1 MYDDSEL
8 IMISALEHYS
18 YCPRQCALI
27 HVEQI
32 FEENKYL
39 CISSLVL
46 SPNVFAE
53 YKSFYVGKLMVEYLC
68 PVLRAPV
75 SRPSAGQLPDA
86 HALTRL
92 CLVIRH
98 LAGAWMDRH
107 ADERLPHA
115 LLAPPVAHGRGTAR
129 GIRLDHQGAH
139 GLV

>member
-32 FEENKYL
+32 FEDNKYL

-53 YKSFYVGKLMVEYLC
+53 YKSFYVGKLMVEYLSTQC
-68 PVLRAPV
+68 RDTCSTSGWTRAPRKHDRTYK
-75 SRPSAGQLPDA
+75 SSAGSHYGQNTSA
-86 HALTRL
+86 
-92 CLVIRH
+92 
-98 LAGAWMDRH
+98 
-107 ADERLPHA
+107 
-115 LLAPPVAHGRGTAR
+115 
-129 GIRLDHQGAH
+129 
-139 GLV
+139 